1 MTNLWQSLRSKLQY
15 KAYEPKSEE
24 EILREAENRYAKAYR
39 QQALDARQAY
49 EAADLAREQ
58 ELESLQGRYQLQAE
72 AAETA
77 ARQSAAEADR
87 HALSR
92 GMQRSSYNAQTLSNI
107 RLAGD
112 RAQGEIAQ
120 AQTDA
125 ENAIARERA
134 LATGQPGADAGA
146 NARKLRIGRGGVCGH
161 PARARV

>member
-1 MTNLWQSLRSKLQY
+1 
-15 KAYEPKSEE
+15 
-24 EILREAENRYAKAYR
+24 
-39 QQALDARQAY
+39 
-49 EAADLAREQ
+49 
-58 ELESLQGRYQLQAE
+58 YQLQAE

-134 LATGQPGADAGA
+134 LATGQLAQTLAQMRENYASDVAAYADTM
-146 NARKLRIGRGGVCGH
+146 REREYE
-161 PARARV
+161 RARSSLEYANELTQALYEYAAEQQ